1 MKLRHSKKLTR
12 TQRNLLIKAG
22 YKKDLHNLYYI
33 MDKGN
38 ELLFIDEDSNKVL
51 YNKNSKTVTEV
62 VQGE

>member
-1 MKLRHSKKLTR
+1 MRHLKKLTR

-38 ELLFIDEDSNKVL
+38 ELLFINEDSNKVL

>member
-1 MKLRHSKKLTR
+1 LRHSKKLTR

-38 ELLFIDEDSNKVL
+38 ELLFIDGDCNKVL
-51 YNKNSKTVTEV
+51 YNKSSKTVTEV